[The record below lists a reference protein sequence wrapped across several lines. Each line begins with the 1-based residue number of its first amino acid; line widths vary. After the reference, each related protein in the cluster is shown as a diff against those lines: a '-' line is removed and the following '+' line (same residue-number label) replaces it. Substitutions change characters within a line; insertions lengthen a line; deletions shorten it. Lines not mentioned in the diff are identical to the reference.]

1 MSSWLRAFHLPIP
14 RVVFLVFVLSTCTR
28 SSGDIGNLPSAEC
41 ETEACRLAALDA
53 GDQQPPG
60 ESLVHTYQI
69 ALDALGDNCNG
80 TDEQLGGY
88 AMSAQE
94 LLSEG
99 GVEDSIL
106 HILSDIND
114 GVARGLRE
122 DCRETFFQYAL
133 GRVAL

>member
-1 MSSWLRAFHLPIP
+1 VR
-14 RVVFLVFVLSTCTR
+14 
-28 SSGDIGNLPSAEC
+28 
-41 ETEACRLAALDA
+41 
-53 GDQQPPG
+53 
-60 ESLVHTYQI
+60 TYQI

-88 AMSAQE
+88 ATSAQE

-106 HILSDIND
+106 NILSDIND
-114 GVARGLRE
+114 GTPRGLRD

-133 GRVAL
+133 VRVAL